1 MLAGAPTGSG
11 GGFSFAPG
19 SIAVLASKEAHDG
32 AVEALAQLYIAR
44 NPSRVQREQQ
54 PCPFV
59 AIRHGAGSDAL
70 CKEGQKEG
78 FGKCAQC
85 KGWAA
90 TARDKRVPFHA
101 DDVAKVKAA
110 CVARLQGQFSGM
122 QVA

>member
-1 MLAGAPTGSG
+1 M
-11 GGFSFAPG
+11 
-19 SIAVLASKEAHDG
+19 AVARQIN
-32 AVEALAQLYIAR
+32 VEALGAR
-44 NPSRVQREQQ
+44 LPLTVRVQREQQ